1 MTVSGAPAT
10 RHLLVTNDFPPKV
23 GGIQTYL
30 WELWRR
36 LPPDSFA
43 VLTTAH
49 PQDAGFDAA
58 QPFRVERLRARVLW
72 PTPALGR
79 RIDAMAAELGAG
91 LVVLDPALPLGAI
104 GPSLSR
110 PYVLMAHGAEITVP
124 GRIPGAR
131 PVLARVLRGSAGAVA
146 GGCYVAGELRRAA
159 GRPLDV
165 VLVPPGVDTDRFL
178 PLGGPE
184 RRNARHG
191 FGIPLD
197 GPLVVH
203 VGRLV
208 PRKGADVL
216 IEAVALLRSDHPDLT
231 LAVAG
236 GGRDRAR
243 LERLALRCRAPVR
256 FLGRVPDD
264 RLPALYGCA
273 DVFAAPNRTRWAG
286 LEQEGFGIVFI
297 EAAACGVPQV
307 AGNSG
312 GAPEAVAHG
321 DTGLLVDRPEDPAAV
336 AGALAALLDDSSGR
350 ARLGGRARERAA
362 ALFTYDVLATRLG
375 GYLTDLAGRLV

>member
-1 MTVSGAPAT
+1 
-10 RHLLVTNDFPPKV
+10 
-23 GGIQTYL
+23 
-30 WELWRR
+30 
-36 LPPDSFA
+36 
-43 VLTTAH
+43 
-49 PQDAGFDAA
+49 
-58 QPFRVERLRARVLW
+58 
-72 PTPALGR
+72 
-79 RIDAMAAELGAG
+79 
-91 LVVLDPALPLGAI
+91 
-104 GPSLSR
+104 
-110 PYVLMAHGAEITVP
+110 
-124 GRIPGAR
+124 
-131 PVLARVLRGSAGAVA
+131 
-146 GGCYVAGELRRAA
+146 VAGELRRAA

-375 GYLTDLAGRLV
+375 GYLTYPAGRPV